1 MKKSFFAFLILLIL
15 SFNIMGATNPIT
27 SNVFKEGIYNLSDF
41 EAILKDKIYK
51 VQNVSTDKNAY
62 VIIFDDNLKTLQSI
76 ILTPQS
82 IKYDVTPLKSSYKVV
97 IVGNGEVYFS

>member
-1 MKKSFFAFLILLIL
+1 MKKLILKFLILLIL
-15 SFNIMGATNPIT
+15 SFNLIGAAIPIT

-51 VQNVSTDKNAY
+51 VQNVSTDKSSY
-62 VIIFDDNLKTLQSI
+62 IIIFDSNLKTLQSI
-76 ILTPQS
+76 MLDPHS

-97 IVGNGEVYFS
+97 IAGDGEIYFS